1 MIPFIYYVVLAF
13 ESVGDILWCDHLNE
27 TTLTER
33 SRSTCTIFFFF
44 CLFQT
49 ENLEI

>member
-13 ESVGDILWCDHLNE
+13 ESVDDILWCDHLNE
-27 TTLTER
+27 TTLTKR
-33 SRSTCTIFFFF
+33 SRADMYVFFFF

>member
-1 MIPFIYYVVLAF
+1 MIPFIYYVVVAF
-13 ESVGDILWCDHLNE
+13 ESVGNILWCDHLNE

-33 SRSTCTIFFFF
+33 SRSTCTFFFF
-44 CLFQT
+44 GLFQT

>member
-13 ESVGDILWCDHLNE
+13 ESVDDILWCDHLNE
-27 TTLTER
+27 TTSQNVHVLHV
-33 SRSTCTIFFFF
+33 SFFFF